1 MNTTLLIGFGLVA
14 LYLGYRFYG
23 KLIERKIAQP
33 NDGRPTPA
41 HEKFDGLD
49 YVPANRWVLLGHHFA
64 SIAGAGPIIGPILAA
79 SLYGWLPAFLW
90 IVFGGIFMG
99 AVHDYLALVASV
111 KERGASIVKI
121 AEKSISP
128 LAKNMFSIFLFV
140 ALSLVV
146 GVFAVV
152 TAKTFIKQPEL
163 VLPSFGLIVV
173 AMLVGTLIYRFGFN
187 VWLAA
192 LLGFFSL
199 LALLWLGY
207 KIPITIGVPY
217 TPNHEY
223 WFTITLPSFGLSPF
237 TAWTLLLLGYA
248 FLASVTPVWVLLQPR
263 DFLATFQLFFGL
275 VLGVLGALLAGAT
288 LKAPAL
294 AGLHLSDKPL
304 WPFMFVIIACG
315 AISGF
320 HSLVASGTTS
330 KQLDKESDA
339 LLVGFGGMLLESLLA
354 LVALLSVTAGL
365 YWLSKPQGVEGFI
378 FQDLLKQSPIL
389 AFGYGYGELVAQGLP
404 FIGFAVAAF
413 FGMMMLNAFVMT
425 TLDSASRINRL
436 IFTDLTGIKNK
447 YIASLAG
454 ILIGAF
460 FALTNAWT
468 VIWPVF
474 GSANQL
480 IAALTLIV
488 LTAYLIGVR
497 KPTRYTAGPAL
508 FMTLTTVSILVFQT
522 LKFAFLGK
530 YTLSLVAL
538 ILLLLAVLILKE
550 SSKVFRKYYNLPEIR
565 LSGSYKFLLAVF
577 VLSLFL
583 LGAGIYRFLTL

>member
-1 MNTTLLIGFGLVA
+1 MNTTLLIAFGILA
-14 LYLGYRFYG
+14 LWLGYKIYG
-23 KLIERKIAQP
+23 SLIERRIAQP
-33 NDGRPTPA
+33 DDSRPTPA

-49 YVPANRWVLLGHHFA
+49 YVPANKWVLLGHHFA
-64 SIAGAGPIIGPILAA
+64 SIAGAGPIIGPVLAA
-79 SLYGWLPAFLW
+79 SLYGWLPAYLW
-90 IVFGGIFMG
+90 IIFGGIFMG
-99 AVHDYLALVASV
+99 AVHDYLSLVASV
-111 KERGASIVKI
+111 KEKGASIVKI
-121 AEKSISP
+121 AEKGISP

-163 VLPSFGLIVV
+163 VLPSFGLILV
-173 AMLVGTLIYRFGFN
+173 AIFVGTLIYRFRFN

-192 LLGFFSL
+192 LIGFFSL
-199 LALLWLGY
+199 LFLLWLGY
-207 KIPITIGVPY
+207 KIPVTIGVEYKPD
-217 TPNHEY
+217 HDY
-223 WFTITLPSFGLSPF
+223 WFSLTLPSFGLSPF
-237 TAWTLLLLGYA
+237 AAWTLLLLGYA
-248 FLASVTPVWVLLQPR
+248 FVASVTPVWILLQPR
-263 DFLATFQLFFGL
+263 DFLATFQLIFGL
-275 VLGVLGALLAGAT
+275 TLGILGALFAGAM

-294 AGLHLSDKPL
+294 AGLHLTDKPL

-339 LLVGFGGMLLESLLA
+339 KLVGFGGMLLESLLA

-365 YWLSKPQGVEGFI
+365 YWLSKPQWVEGFV
-378 FQDLLKQSPIL
+378 FQELLKQSPIL
-389 AFGYGYGELVAQGLP
+389 AFGYGYGELVSQGLP
-404 FIGFAVAAF
+404 FIAFAVASF

-468 VIWPVF
+468 IIWPVF

-497 KPTRYTAGPAL
+497 KPTKYTLIPAL
-508 FMTLTTVSILVFQT
+508 FMSVTTLSILLFQTVS
-522 LKFAFLGK
+522 FLINGK
-530 YTLSLVAL
+530 YILSLVSLILFLLAAAIAREAYKVFAGYYSLPEIRIPNHLKAL
-538 ILLLLAVLILKE
+538 LLLLLLAGVTFLVATFWV
-550 SSKVFRKYYNLPEIR
+550 SSL
-565 LSGSYKFLLAVF
+565 
-577 VLSLFL
+577 
-583 LGAGIYRFLTL
+583 

>member
-1 MNTTLLIGFGLVA
+1 MNTTLLIAVGLIA

-23 KLIERKIAQP
+23 GLIERKIAEP
-33 NDGRPTPA
+33 DDSRPTPA

-49 YVPANRWVLLGHHFA
+49 YVPANKWVLLGHHFA

-90 IVFGGIFMG
+90 IIFGGIFMG
-99 AVHDYLALVASV
+99 AVHDYLSLVASV

-163 VLPSFGLIVV
+163 VLPSFGLILV
-173 AMLVGTLIYRFGFN
+173 AMLVGTLIYRFGLN

-192 LLGFFSL
+192 LLGF
-199 LALLWLGY
+199 LALLGLIWLGY
-207 KIPITIGVPY
+207 KIPITIGTPY
-217 TPNHEY
+217 TPDHDY
-223 WFTITLPSFGLSPF
+223 WFTVTLPALGLSSF
-237 TAWTLLLLGYA
+237 TAWTLLLLLYA
-248 FLASVTPVWVLLQPR
+248 FIASVTPVWVLLQPR

-275 VLGVLGALLAGAT
+275 VLGVLGALFAGAAV
-288 LKAPAL
+288 KAPAL
-294 AGLHLSDKPL
+294 AGLHLTDKPL

-339 LLVGFGGMLLESLLA
+339 KLVGFGGMLLESLLA

-365 YWLSKPQGVEGFI
+365 YWLSKPQGVDGFV

-389 AFGYGYGELVAQGLP
+389 AFGYGYGELVSHGLP

-488 LTAYLIGVR
+488 LTAYLIGVK
-497 KPTRYTAGPAL
+497 KPTKYTTGPAL

-522 LKFAFLGK
+522 VKFFLEGK
-530 YTLSLVAL
+530 YTLSAVAF
-538 ILLLLAVLILKE
+538 ILLLLALLILKE
-550 SSKVFRKYYNLPEIR
+550 SYKVFANYYRIPTLR
-565 LSGSYKFLLAVF
+565 LSKASKLLAVLLILSVVLF
-577 VLSLFL
+577 GGAVLSL
-583 LGAGIYRFLTL
+583 

>member
-1 MNTTLLIGFGLVA
+1 MTTTVLIIFGLIA
-14 LYLGYRFYG
+14 LFLGYKFYG
-23 KLIERKIAQP
+23 GLLEKKIAEP
-33 NDGRPTPA
+33 DDSRPTPA
-41 HEKFDGLD
+41 HEKFDGVD
-49 YVPANRWVLLGHHFA
+49 YVPANKWVLLGHHFA
-64 SIAGAGPIIGPILAA
+64 SIAGAGPIIGPVLAA
-79 SLYGWLPAFLW
+79 SLYGWLPALLW
-90 IVFGGIFMG
+90 IIFGGIFMG
-99 AVHDYLALVASV
+99 AVHDYLTLVTSV

-163 VLPSFGLIVV
+163 VLPSFGLILV
-173 AMLVGTLIYRFGFN
+173 AMLIGTLIYRFGFN
-187 VWLAA
+187 IWLAA
-192 LLGFFSL
+192 LVGF
-199 LALLWLGY
+199 LALVGLLWLGY
-207 KIPITIGVPY
+207 QIPIVAGSVNYI
-217 TPNHEY
+217 PNHEY
-223 WFTITLPSFGLSPF
+223 WFVIHLPTFGLSAF
-237 TAWTLLLLGYA
+237 TFWTLILLIYA
-248 FLASVTPVWVLLQPR
+248 FVASVTPVWVLLQPR
-263 DFLATFQLFFGL
+263 DFLATFQLIFGL
-275 VLGVLGALLAGAT
+275 LLGVLGALFAGAS
-288 LKAPAL
+288 LKAPAV
-294 AGLHLSDKPL
+294 AGLHLTTAPL
-304 WPFMFVIIACG
+304 WPFMFIIIACG

-339 LLVGFGGMLLESLLA
+339 KLVGYGGMLLESLLA

-365 YWLSKPQGVEGFI
+365 YWMHKPEGVQGFV
-378 FQDLLKQSPIL
+378 FQDLLKQSPIM
-389 AFGYGYGELVAQGLP
+389 AFGYGYGQLVSEGLP
-404 FIGFAVAAF
+404 FITFAMAAF
-413 FGMMMLNAFVMT
+413 FGMMVLNSFVMT

-497 KPTRYTAGPAL
+497 KPTKYTAIPAV
-508 FMTLTTVSILVFQT
+508 FMNLTTITILVFQSI
-522 LKFAFLGK
+522 KFALEGK
-530 YTLSLVAL
+530 YLLSAVAL
-538 ILLLLAVLILKE
+538 ILLILALAILKE
-550 SSKVFRKYYNLPEIR
+550 SYRVFKNYYNLPEIN
-565 LSGSYKFLLAVF
+565 LSPSQKVF
-577 VLSLFL
+577 AIILTAMAIL
-583 LGAGIYRFLTL
+583 LGYTLIVLF

>member
-1 MNTTLLIGFGLVA
+1 MTTTLLILFGLVA

-23 KLIERKIAQP
+23 GIIERKIARP
-33 NDGRPTPA
+33 DDSRPTPA

-49 YVPANRWVLLGHHFA
+49 YVPANKWVLLGHHFA

-99 AVHDYLALVASV
+99 AVHDYLSLVASV

-152 TAKTFIKQPEL
+152 TAKTFMKQPEL
-163 VLPSFGLIVV
+163 VLPSFGLILV

-187 VWLAA
+187 IWLAA
-192 LLGFFSL
+192 FFGFISL
-199 LALLWLGY
+199 LLLLWLGY
-207 KIPITIGVPY
+207 KIPITVGVPY
-217 TPNHEY
+217 KPNHDI
-223 WFTITLPSFGLSPF
+223 WFSLTLPSFGLSPF
-237 TAWTLLLLGYA
+237 TFWTLLLLAYA
-248 FLASVTPVWVLLQPR
+248 FVASVTPVWVLLQPR
-263 DFLATFQLFFGL
+263 DFLATFQLIFGL
-275 VLGVLGALLAGAT
+275 VLGVLGALFAGAT

-294 AGLHLSDKPL
+294 AGLHLSDKPFL
-304 WPFMFVIIACG
+304 PFMFVIIACG

-339 LLVGFGGMLLESLLA
+339 KLVGFGGMLLESLLA

-365 YWLSKPQGVEGFI
+365 YWLSKPQGVEGFV
-378 FQDLLKQSPIL
+378 FQELLQKSPIL
-389 AFGYGYGELVAQGLP
+389 AFGYGYGELVSKGLS
-404 FIGFAVAAF
+404 FVGFAVAAF

-436 IFTDLTGIKNK
+436 IFSDLTGIKNK
-447 YIASLAG
+447 YVAALAG

-488 LTAYLIGVR
+488 LTAYLIGVK
-497 KPTRYTAGPAL
+497 KPTKYTVGPAL
-508 FMTLTTVSILVFQT
+508 FMTLTTVSILIFQT
-522 LKFAFLGK
+522 VKFAIWGK
-530 YTLSLVAL
+530 YTLSVLAF
-538 ILLLLAVLILKE
+538 ILLLLALAILRE
-550 SSKVFRKYYNLPEIR
+550 AYKVFSDYYNLPR
-565 LSGSYKFLLAVF
+565 FSMSNSSKFFLL
-577 VLSLFL
+577 LSALGFL
-583 LGAGIYRFLTL
+583 LFFTAIVISF

>member
-1 MNTTLLIGFGLVA
+1 MTTTFLILFGLIA

-23 KLIERKIAQP
+23 GLIERRIAEP
-33 NDGRPTPA
+33 DDRRPTPA

-90 IVFGGIFMG
+90 IIFGGIFMG
-99 AVHDYLALVASV
+99 AVHDYLSLVASV
-111 KERGASIVKI
+111 REKGASIVKI
-121 AEKSISP
+121 AERSISP

-163 VLPSFGLIVV
+163 VLPSFGLILV
-173 AMLVGTLIYRFGFN
+173 AILVGTLIYRLGVN

-192 LLGFFSL
+192 LIGFFAIL
-199 LALLWLGY
+199 GLLWLGY
-207 KIPITIGVPY
+207 KIPVTIGVPY
-217 TPNHEY
+217 TPDHDY
-223 WFTITLPSFGLSPF
+223 WFSVTLPSFGLSPF
-237 TAWTLLLLGYA
+237 VAWTLLLLGYA
-248 FLASVTPVWVLLQPR
+248 FVASVTPVWVLLQPR
-263 DFLATFQLFFGL
+263 DFLATFQLVFGL
-275 VLGVLGALLAGAT
+275 TLGVLGAILAGAAV
-288 LKAPAL
+288 KAPAL
-294 AGLHLSDKPL
+294 ASLHLTDKPL

-339 LLVGFGGMLLESLLA
+339 KLVGFGGMLLESLLA

-365 YWLSKPQGVEGFI
+365 YWLSKPQGVEGFV
-378 FQDLLKQSPIL
+378 FQDLLKESPIL
-389 AFGYGYGELVAQGLP
+389 AFGYGYGELVSQGLP

-468 VIWPVF
+468 IVWPVF

-488 LTAYLIGVR
+488 LTAYLIGIR
-497 KPTRYTAGPAL
+497 KPTKYTVGPAL
-508 FMTLTTVSILVFQT
+508 FMTLTTVSILIFQT
-522 LKFAFLGK
+522 LKFAVEGK
-530 YTLSLVAL
+530 YALSAVAF
-538 ILLLLAVLILKE
+538 ILLLLALAILRE
-550 SSKVFRKYYNLPEIR
+550 SYRVFANYYNLPEVKI
-565 LSGSYKFLLAVF
+565 SKTGKLLAVLF
-577 VLSLFL
+577 IVFLVLLAEGLLSL
-583 LGAGIYRFLTL
+583 

>member
-1 MNTTLLIGFGLVA
+1 MTTTFLILFGLIA

-23 KLIERKIAQP
+23 GLIERRIAEP
-33 NDGRPTPA
+33 DDRRPTPA

-90 IVFGGIFMG
+90 IIFGGIFMG
-99 AVHDYLALVASV
+99 AVHDYLSLVASV
-111 KERGASIVKI
+111 RERGASIVKI
-121 AEKSISP
+121 AERSISP

-163 VLPSFGLIVV
+163 VLPSFGLILV
-173 AMLVGTLIYRFGFN
+173 AILVGTLIYRLGVN

-192 LLGFFSL
+192 LIGFFAIL
-199 LALLWLGY
+199 GLLWLGY
-207 KIPITIGVPY
+207 KIPVTIGVPY
-217 TPNHEY
+217 TPDHDY
-223 WFTITLPSFGLSPF
+223 WFSVTLPSFGLSPF
-237 TAWTLLLLGYA
+237 VAWTLLLLGYA
-248 FLASVTPVWVLLQPR
+248 FVASVTPVWVLLQPR
-263 DFLATFQLFFGL
+263 DFLATFQLVFGL
-275 VLGVLGALLAGAT
+275 TLGVLGAILAGAAV
-288 LKAPAL
+288 KAPAL
-294 AGLHLSDKPL
+294 ASLHLTDKPL

-339 LLVGFGGMLLESLLA
+339 KLVGFGGMLLESLLA

-365 YWLSKPQGVEGFI
+365 YWLSKPQGVEGFV
-378 FQDLLKQSPIL
+378 FQDLLKESPIL
-389 AFGYGYGELVAQGLP
+389 AFGYGYGELVSQGLP

-468 VIWPVF
+468 IVWPVF

-488 LTAYLIGVR
+488 LTANLIGIR
-497 KPTRYTAGPAL
+497 KPTKYTVGPAL
-508 FMTLTTVSILVFQT
+508 FMTLTTVSILIFQT
-522 LKFAFLGK
+522 LKFAVEGK
-530 YTLSLVAL
+530 YALSAVAF
-538 ILLLLAVLILKE
+538 ILLLLALAILRE
-550 SSKVFRKYYNLPEIR
+550 SYRVFANYYNLPEVKI
-565 LSGSYKFLLAVF
+565 SKTGKLLAVLF
-577 VLSLFL
+577 IVFLVLLAEGLLSL
-583 LGAGIYRFLTL
+583 

>member
-1 MNTTLLIGFGLVA
+1 MTTTLLIIFGLVA
-14 LYLGYRFYG
+14 LYLGYKFYG
-23 KLIERKIAQP
+23 GIIERRIAEP
-33 NDGRPTPA
+33 DDSRPTPA

-49 YVPANRWVLLGHHFA
+49 YVPANKWVLLGHHFA

-90 IVFGGIFMG
+90 IIFGGIFMG
-99 AVHDYLALVASV
+99 AVHDYLSLVASV

-128 LAKNMFSIFLFV
+128 LAKNMFSVFLFI

-163 VLPSFGLIVV
+163 VLPSFGLILV
-173 AMLVGTLIYRFGFN
+173 AVLVGTLIYRFGFN

-192 LLGFFSL
+192 LIGFFSI

-217 TPNHEY
+217 TPDHDY
-223 WFTITLPSFGLSPF
+223 WFSLTLPSLGLSPF
-237 TAWTLLLLGYA
+237 IAWTLLLLGYA

-263 DFLATFQLFFGL
+263 DFLATFQLVFGL
-275 VLGVLGALLAGAT
+275 ALGVLGAIFAGAVV
-288 LKAPAL
+288 KAPAL
-294 AGLHLSDKPL
+294 ASLHLTDKPL

-339 LLVGFGGMLLESLLA
+339 KLVGFGGMLLESLLA

-365 YWLSKPQGVEGFI
+365 YWLSKPQGVEGFV

-389 AFGYGYGELVAQGLP
+389 AFGYGYGELVSQGLP

-468 VIWPVF
+468 IIWPVF

-488 LTAYLIGVR
+488 LTAYLIGIR
-497 KPTRYTAGPAL
+497 KPTKYTVFPAL
-508 FMTLTTVSILVFQT
+508 FMTLTTVSILIFQT
-522 LKFAFLGK
+522 VKFALAGK
-530 YTLSLVAL
+530 YALSGVAFV
-538 ILLLLAVLILKE
+538 LLLLALTILRE
-550 SSKVFRKYYNLPEIR
+550 SYKVFSNYYNLPEVKISKAGK
-565 LSGSYKFLLAVF
+565 LFAVLLVISLILFAEGI
-577 VLSLFL
+577 LSL
-583 LGAGIYRFLTL
+583 

>member
-1 MNTTLLIGFGLVA
+1 MLFGLVA
-14 LYLGYRFYG
+14 LFLGYKFYG
-23 KLIERKIAQP
+23 GLLERKIAKP
-33 NDGRPTPA
+33 DDSRPTPA
-41 HEKFDGLD
+41 HEKFDGVD
-49 YVPANRWVLLGHHFA
+49 YVPANKWVLLGHHFA
-64 SIAGAGPIIGPILAA
+64 SIAGAGPIIGPVLAA

-99 AVHDYLALVASV
+99 AVHDYLTLVVSV
-111 KERGASIVKI
+111 KERGASIAKI

-163 VLPSFGLIVV
+163 VLPSFGLILV
-173 AMLVGTLIYRFGFN
+173 AMLVGTLIYRLGFN
-187 VWLAA
+187 IWLAA
-192 LLGFFSL
+192 FLGFFAL
-199 LALLWLGY
+199 LGLLWLGY

-217 TPNHEY
+217 TPNHDY
-223 WFTITLPSFGLSPF
+223 WFSITLPSLGLSPF
-237 TAWTLLLLGYA
+237 TAWTLLLLLYA
-248 FLASVTPVWVLLQPR
+248 FIASVTPVWVLLQPR
-263 DFLATFQLFFGL
+263 DFLATFQLIFGL
-275 VLGVLGALLAGAT
+275 ILGVLGALFAGAA

-294 AGLHLSDKPL
+294 ASLHLTDKPL

-339 LLVGFGGMLLESLLA
+339 KLVGYGGMLLESLLA
-354 LVALLSVTAGL
+354 LVALFSVTAGL
-365 YWLSKPQGVEGFI
+365 YWLTKPQGVEGFV

-454 ILIGAF
+454 IAIGAF

-468 VIWPVF
+468 IIWPVF

-497 KPTRYTAGPAL
+497 QPTKYTAIPAV
-508 FMTLTTVSILVFQT
+508 FMSITTLSILVFQMV
-522 LKFAFLGK
+522 KFAIEGK
-530 YTLSLVAL
+530 YALSAVAL
-538 ILLLLAVLILKE
+538 VLLLLALAIMRE
-550 SSKVFRKYYNLPEIR
+550 AYKVFSRYYNLPA
-565 LSGSYKFLLAVF
+565 LTVKGSTKFFIFLLAV
-577 VLSLFL
+577 SLF
-583 LGAGIYRFLTL
+583 IFFLSVECFV

>member
-1 MNTTLLIGFGLVA
+1 MNTTLLIAFGLLA
-14 LYLGYRFYG
+14 LWLGYKFYG
-23 KLIERKIAQP
+23 SLIERRIAQP
-33 NDGRPTPA
+33 DDGRPTPA

-49 YVPANRWVLLGHHFA
+49 YVPANKWVLLGHHFA
-64 SIAGAGPIIGPILAA
+64 SIAGAGPIIGPVLAA
-79 SLYGWLPAFLW
+79 SLYGWLSAYLW
-90 IVFGGIFMG
+90 IIFGGIFMG
-99 AVHDYLALVASV
+99 AVHDYLSLVASV
-111 KERGASIVKI
+111 KEKGASIVKI
-121 AEKSISP
+121 AEKSVSP
-128 LAKNMFSIFLFV
+128 LAKNMFSIFLFI

-163 VLPSFGLIVV
+163 VLPSFGLILV
-173 AMLVGTLIYRFGFN
+173 AVLVGTLIYRFGFN

-192 LLGFFSL
+192 LIGFFSL
-199 LALLWLGY
+199 LFLLWLGY
-207 KIPITIGVPY
+207 KIPITIGVEY
-217 TPNHEY
+217 KPNHDY
-223 WFTITLPSFGLSPF
+223 WFSVTLPSVGLSPF
-237 TAWTLLLLGYA
+237 TAWTLLLLAYA
-248 FLASVTPVWVLLQPR
+248 FIASVTPVWVLLQPR

-275 VLGVLGALLAGAT
+275 ALGVLGALLAGAT

-294 AGLHLSDKPL
+294 AGLHLTDKPL

-339 LLVGFGGMLLESLLA
+339 KLVGFGGMLLESLLA

-365 YWLSKPQGVEGFI
+365 YWLSKPQGAEGFV
-378 FQDLLKQSPIL
+378 FQELLKQSPIL
-389 AFGYGYGELVAQGLP
+389 AFGYGYGELVSQGLP
-404 FIGFAVAAF
+404 FIGVAVASF

-436 IFTDLTGIKNK
+436 IFTDLTGIRNK

-488 LTAYLIGVR
+488 LTAYLIGVK
-497 KPTRYTAGPAL
+497 KPTKYTLFPAL
-508 FMTLTTVSILVFQT
+508 FMSATTLSILLFQTVSFW
-522 LKFAFLGK
+522 LKGK
-530 YTLSLVAL
+530 YTLSAVAFL
-538 ILLLLAVLILKE
+538 LLLLALLIGKE
-550 SSKVFRKYYNLPEIR
+550 AYKVFANYYNLPKVEISTP
-565 LSGSYKFLLAVF
+565 LK
-577 VLSLFL
+577 VLLFL
-583 LGAGIYRFLTL
+583 LTALAVVLIVSISALVSL